1 MKKASRVIVLLT
13 AFLLLFAL
21 SGCSLSD
28 GKTHLTLQIWDVNQR
43 EGMQKMCAAYT
54 AQHPD
59 VDIEVQ
65 VTNWNEYW
73 TKLEA
78 AAESNT
84 MPDIF
89 WMHTNQL
96 LYYADFGM
104 LADVTDLY
112 NDVESNY
119 YEAHFSDISLSNAK
133 GSDGRLYGVPKDKD
147 NIVLVYNKEMFDA
160 AGVAYPTDDWT
171 WDDMVDA
178 SEKIYNATGNYGYMA
193 NNEDQL
199 GYWNFVYQNGG
210 YILNGDSTE
219 AGYNAPGSK
228 EAMEFYI
235 NIQKEDWCPDQ
246 NYFTQTTP
254 GTAFF
259 SEKGA
264 MFLEGSWNLLA
275 QMENFPNMHGKWDI
289 AKLPK
294 APNPYSGSESK
305 DSDGRASMSNGLCYS
320 TAAQGKKRDAAL
332 DVIKYF
338 GTEEAQ
344 LIQGESGAAIPAY
357 IGTEESW
364 RIAFEKFNA
373 PLDLDVCFNQF
384 DYAIQVV
391 YNSASSRWKS
401 KVLDE
406 LIKIYSGQQ
415 DISTGLDRMTEIVNT
430 ETAKKLTEN

>member
-119 YEAHFSDISLSNAK
+119 YEAHFSDISLSNA
-133 GSDGRLYGVPKDKD
+133 
-147 NIVLVYNKEMFDA
+147 
-160 AGVAYPTDDWT
+160 
-171 WDDMVDA
+171 
-178 SEKIYNATGNYGYMA
+178 
-193 NNEDQL
+193 
-199 GYWNFVYQNGG
+199 
-210 YILNGDSTE
+210 
-219 AGYNAPGSK
+219 
-228 EAMEFYI
+228 
-235 NIQKEDWCPDQ
+235 
-246 NYFTQTTP
+246 
-254 GTAFF
+254 
-259 SEKGA
+259 
-264 MFLEGSWNLLA
+264 
-275 QMENFPNMHGKWDI
+275 
-289 AKLPK
+289 
-294 APNPYSGSESK
+294 
-305 DSDGRASMSNGLCYS
+305 
-320 TAAQGKKRDAAL
+320 
-332 DVIKYF
+332 
-338 GTEEAQ
+338 
-344 LIQGESGAAIPAY
+344 
-357 IGTEESW
+357 
-364 RIAFEKFNA
+364 
-373 PLDLDVCFNQF
+373 
-384 DYAIQVV
+384 
-391 YNSASSRWKS
+391 
-401 KVLDE
+401 
-406 LIKIYSGQQ
+406 
-415 DISTGLDRMTEIVNT
+415 
-430 ETAKKLTEN
+430 